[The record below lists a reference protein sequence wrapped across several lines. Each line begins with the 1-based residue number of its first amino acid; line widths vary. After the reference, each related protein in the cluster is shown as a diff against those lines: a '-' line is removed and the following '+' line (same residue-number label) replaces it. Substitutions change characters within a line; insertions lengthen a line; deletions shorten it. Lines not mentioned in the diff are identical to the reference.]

1 MKKFFIMSILTLAVF
16 APLSLS
22 AEEEKKA
29 ESYIYGTYFYCDTAR
44 QEKADE
50 LVMANTA
57 PVWDAAV
64 ADGTVTGWGWIA
76 HHTGGK
82 WRRIQYHTS
91 DSIAGLLAAQESVGA
106 KVDAAVGD
114 KNDEFGQ
121 ICNAHDDYIWKQEAG
136 NATAVTR
143 GEASLST
150 YHVCSMSKEMRAD
163 EIVKKVFAP
172 IYDKAMADGKITSWG
187 WNSHQIGGKYRRL
200 GTMTATDYPTLL
212 KARDE
217 IFEAIYA
224 DGDNAEANEFD
235 TICTS
240 HSDYLWDI
248 KHEKR

>member
-1 MKKFFIMSILTLAVF
+1 MKKYLGITIFALAIS
-16 APLSLS
+16 APLSLV
-22 AEEEKKA
+22 AEEEKPA
-29 ESYIYGTYFYCDTAR
+29 DTYIYGTYFYCDTAR

-91 DSIAGLLAAQESVGA
+91 NSIAGLLAAQETVGA

-114 KNDEFGQ
+114 KNDEFSQ

-136 NATAVTR
+136 NSTNSTR
-143 GEASLST
+143 GAASIST
-150 YHVCSMSKEMRAD
+150 YHICSMSKEERAD

-172 IYDKAMADGKITSWG
+172 IYDKAVADGKITSWG
-187 WNSHQIGGKYRRL
+187 WNSHQVGGKYRRL
-200 GTMTATDYPTLL
+200 ATMSAVDYPSLL

-217 IFEAIYA
+217 IFAAMYA
-224 DGDNAEANEFD
+224 EGEDTESNEFD

-248 KHEKR
+248 QHEKS